1 MGVIAESVSI
11 AARDRDM
18 SLGYCTG
25 SVGRSLAGLTPGL
38 KIQTWATLVL
48 LRTGWGYN
56 GFQRIWQ
63 Q

>member
-1 MGVIAESVSI
+1 LRGLFPLLRGIEI
-11 AARDRDM
+11 C
-18 SLGYCTG
+18 L
-25 SVGRSLAGLTPGL
+25 LAIVPGALDGAWWAFIPGL